1 MKDKIQQYITDYKNT
16 SFLDIY
22 NNYQEEI
29 TKQELKIIINEL
41 ETDKLVISAFN
52 QIYYAP
58 DLKQH
63 EGFIQW
69 GLNGFCWID
78 KYNKMNDF
86 GISFDIPNEAIVVI
100 NKKQTPIGVYSKG
113 KILEQND
120 KKYFFA
126 QEITAAKDH
135 KVIYYTDPNG
145 QAFQLNN
152 SVKTKIDVK
161 GINSEAYSIN
171 EAIRENEIITHQAL
185 IGNLKDKGIESKIAF
200 VLGDLKIAPEND
212 SSQDMV
218 DVEYKDLTKKKFFTI
233 DSFYTKDIDDAICF
247 EKTKTGYNLF
257 VAIADVSHYVL
268 PNSKQ
273 DEHAKNAA
281 NSFYLAHQ
289 TVHMLHRTLA
299 EKECSLNP
307 CEQKQTMVCKMNFDV
322 QGNLQKFKFIPALIL
337 SHAKL
342 TYSDVDLILDKKSP
356 VQSVFFEEKK
366 HLSFIKNSLISLNL
380 FRQLKPLTGN
390 KSTNFH
396 IKPDYNLNENGKIES
411 LSDASAQTQSEQM
424 VEFSMLYANICAA
437 NHLFKHYPEIGLFRN
452 QSTPVDINRPKAAF
466 YDSNN
471 DGHWGLSADFY
482 THFTSP
488 IRRYCDLIVHRLIKD
503 TLRGKS
509 RQYNVEELSSIAKQ
523 INLQQTKSKHIE
535 VKVKNMLIS
544 QYVEQLFNDKTLGK
558 TMTVIDYNENG
569 LVAQNKQ
576 KIEYFIPL
584 FKLNEIISSRLKLE
598 NVTSEEKKQIVSE
611 INNDY
616 KIIGFVDY
624 FNWVDERKNVSYLIR
639 DKKPKITEDSQVKS
653 LKM

>member
-1 MKDKIQQYITDYKNT
+1 MKDKIKQYITDHKNT

-29 TKQELKIIINEL
+29 TKQDLKIIINEF
-41 ETDKLVISAFN
+41 EADKIVISAFN

-58 DLKQH
+58 ELKDH

-69 GLNGFCWID
+69 SLNGFCWVD
-78 KYNKMNDF
+78 KENKMNDF
-86 GISFDIPNEAIVVI
+86 GVTFDIPNEAVVVI

-113 KILEQND
+113 KIVEQND

-126 QEITAAKDH
+126 QEITDAKNY
-135 KVIYYTDPNG
+135 KIIYYTSSNG
-145 QAFQLNN
+145 QIYQLNN
-152 SVKTKIDVK
+152 SVKTKIDVTNS
-161 GINSEAYSIN
+161 NSEKNSIN
-171 EAIRENEIITHQAL
+171 EAFMDNEIIIHVAN
-185 IGNLKDKGIESKIAF
+185 IGNLSDKGIESKIAF
-200 VLGDLKIAPEND
+200 VLGELKIAPEND
-212 SSQDMV
+212 SHQDTV
-218 DVEYKDLTKKKFFTI
+218 DVDYKDFTKKKFFTI

-247 EKTKTGYNLF
+247 EKTKIGYNLF

-268 PNSKQ
+268 PDSKQ
-273 DEHAKNAA
+273 DEHAKKSA

-289 TVHMLHRTLA
+289 TVHMLDRSLA

-307 CEQKQTMVCKMNFDV
+307 CENKQTMVCKMSFDEE
-322 QGNLQKFKFIPALIL
+322 GSLQKFKFIPALIL

-342 TYSDVDLILDKKSP
+342 TYSDVDLILDKKTP
-356 VQSVFFEEKK
+356 TQSVFFEDKK
-366 HLSFIKNSLISLNL
+366 HFSSIKNSLISLNL

-390 KSTNFH
+390 KSTNFYS
-396 IKPDYNLNENGKIES
+396 KPDYNLNENGKVES
-411 LSDASAQTQSEQM
+411 LSDAVVQTQSEQM
-424 VEFSMLYANICAA
+424 VEFSMLHANICAA

-452 QSTPVDINRPKAAF
+452 QSVPIDINKPKAAF

-503 TLRGKS
+503 TLRGKT
-509 RQYNVEELSSIAKQ
+509 RQYDIGQLSSIAKQ

-535 VKVKNMLIS
+535 LKVKNMLIN
-544 QYVEQLFNDKTLGK
+544 QHIENLFNDKSLGK
-558 TMTVIDYNENG
+558 TMTIIDYNENG

-584 FKLNEIISSRLKLE
+584 FKLNEDIYSKLE
-598 NVTSEEKKQIVSE
+598 NSTPEEKQQTIKDINSE
-611 INNDY
+611 Y

-624 FNWVDERKNVSYLIR
+624 FNWVDERKNVSYLIK
-639 DKKPKITEDSQVKS
+639 DKTPKIIEEMQAKN
-653 LKM
+653 LKL